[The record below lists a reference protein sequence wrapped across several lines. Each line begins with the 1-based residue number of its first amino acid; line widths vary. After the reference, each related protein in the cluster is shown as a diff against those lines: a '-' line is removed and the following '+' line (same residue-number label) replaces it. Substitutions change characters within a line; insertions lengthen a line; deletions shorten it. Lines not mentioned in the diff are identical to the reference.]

1 MTEFD
6 RHGIVYTTARAVK
19 NSKKD
24 RIKKLLTKQRQHDI
38 LSKLLLS
45 NTKSEAETLRKNF
58 SKKCLTKSNSSD
70 IMNELLMRT
79 GNRLNLESERLNSV

>member
-24 RIKKLLTKQRQHDI
+24 RIKKLLTKRRQHDI

-45 NTKSEAETLRKNF
+45 NTKSETETLRKKLF
-58 SKKCLTKSNSSD
+58 KKVLDK
-70 IMNELLMRT
+70 IKQLWYNERVADE
-79 GNRLNLESERLNSV
+79 NRQQTEP

>member
-45 NTKSEAETLRKNF
+45 NTKSETETLRKKLF
-58 SKKCLTKSNSSD
+58 KKVLDK
-70 IMNELLMRT
+70 IKQL
-79 GNRLNLESERLNSV
+79 

>member
-24 RIKKLLTKQRQHDI
+24 RIKKLLTKRRQHDI

-45 NTKSEAETLRKNF
+45 NMKSETETLRKKLF
-58 SKKCLTKSNSSD
+58 KKVLDK
-70 IMNELLMRT
+70 IKQL
-79 GNRLNLESERLNSV
+79 

>member
-24 RIKKLLTKQRQHDI
+24 RIKKLLTKRRQHDI

-45 NTKSEAETLRKNF
+45 NTKSETETLQ
-58 SKKCLTKSNSSD
+58 KKLFKKVLD
-70 IMNELLMRT
+70 KIKQL
-79 GNRLNLESERLNSV
+79 